1 MKIKDLQK
9 TDYPEYY
16 QQYTGL
22 LPDLELTELLQS
34 QKEVMLSLFNST
46 EKDVDLH
53 STYAEGKWTI
63 AEVLQHMLDTE
74 RIFQYR
80 ALCISRKD
88 RTSLPGFDQ
97 DKYVSASKA
106 SERSLTEFI
115 DEYKAVRDSTIFL
128 FKSFSP
134 EMMKF
139 IGLSNGQDLSTGAAG
154 FIIAGHEKH
163 HLELFRSNYQL

>member
-1 MKIKDLQK
+1 MKIKELK
-9 TDYPEYY
+9 KSDYPEYY

-22 LPDLELTELLQS
+22 LPDLDLTELLQT
-34 QKEVMLSLFNST
+34 QKEAMLGLFNSA
-46 EKDVDLH
+46 EKDVDLNFK
-53 STYAEGKWTI
+53 YAEGKWTI

-88 RTSLPGFDQ
+88 QRSLPGFDQ
-97 DKYVSASKA
+97 DKYVSAAKA
-106 SERSLTEFI
+106 NERSLADFI

-134 EMMKF
+134 EMMQY
-139 IGLSNGQDLSTGAAG
+139 IGLSNGQDLSAGAAG

-163 HLELFRSNYQL
+163 HLKLFKGNYQL

>member
-1 MKIKDLQK
+1 MKINELKK
-9 TDYPEYY
+9 NSYPQYY

-34 QKEVMLSLFNST
+34 QKEAMLSLFSPS
-46 EKDVDLH
+46 EDVDIH
-53 STYAEGKWTI
+53 FSYAEGKWTI
-63 AEVLQHMLDTE
+63 AEVLQHMVDTE

-88 RTSLPGFDQ
+88 QTSLPGFDQ
-97 DKYVSASKA
+97 DRYVDASMA
-106 SERSLTEFI
+106 NERSLSGLM
-115 DEYKAVRDSTIFL
+115 DEYKAVRNSTISL

-134 EMMKF
+134 EMMRF
-139 IGLSNGQDLSTGAAG
+139 VGLSNGQDLSTAAAG

-163 HLELFRSNYQL
+163 HLKLFRSNYKL

>member
-1 MKIKDLQK
+1 MRIKALK
-9 TDYPEYY
+9 ESDYPKYY
-16 QQYTGL
+16 QQYTNL

-34 QKEVMLSLFNST
+34 QKEAMLDLFNTT
-46 EKDVDLH
+46 EKDVDILYTH
-53 STYAEGKWTI
+53 AEGKWTI

-88 RTSLPGFDQ
+88 LTSLPGFDQ

-106 SERSLTEFI
+106 KERSLAEFI

-134 EMMKF
+134 EMLKF
-139 IGLSNGQDLSTGAAG
+139 VGLSNGQDLSTAAAG

-163 HLELFRSNYQL
+163 HLKLFRRNYKL